1 MVSKKQKLSPKA
13 SLPFKTANKF
23 KRQDLHVK
31 QKKARENTKRDDRLR
46 RRREEDKNPGQ
57 REERISKNIPAT
69 LDRKR
74 VFDEIDQDVG
84 DGLGVSVDAEKL
96 ERLKRQ
102 RIEEEANAIEEDDNA
117 SVAKDDIEN
126 DRDSML
132 SFADDD
138 SDGQGDTSTKAPI
151 SSENPIRRAT
161 SPTFF
166 TTSTNPSTLAAR
178 FPTLFPPSDPTIR
191 PPIPK
196 ILITTSLNSTLFEQ
210 AKLLTTVFP
219 NSDFVPRS
227 NHRYGHKFS
236 IKEIASFATNR
247 NYTSLIVL
255 KEDAKKPTGLN
266 VIHLPTGPS
275 FHFSISTWVAGKRL
289 PGHGNPTDHVS
300 NHNLVIT
307 ACLTV
312 LTDPRTHTQQFP
324 HTARPSHGAPFPLT
338 IPPTARN
345 HRQTSNSDSQPTRLH
360 LSAENAVRLSREEG
374 DGEECRWAGRENCTR
389 RRGHTDRVTRIRPED
404 HIEVE
409 EGGYGGPVRERGG
422 LEMEGG
428 R

>member
-13 SLPFKTANKF
+13 CLPFKTANKF

-57 REERISKNIPAT
+57 REERINKNIPAT

-102 RIEEEANAIEEDDNA
+102 RIEQEANDIEEDDNA
-117 SVAKDDIEN
+117 SVAKDDIED

-138 SDGQGDTSTKAPI
+138 SDDQGDTSTRAPK
-151 SSENPIRRAT
+151 SPENLIKRAT
-161 SPTFF
+161 SPTFS
-166 TTSTNPSTLAAR
+166 TTSTNLDLNPSALAAR
-178 FPTLFPPSDPTIR
+178 FPTLFPPSDPTIC

-210 AKLLTTVFP
+210 ANLLTTVFP
-219 NSDFVPRS
+219 NSVFVPRS

-247 NYTSLIVL
+247 NYTSLVVL
-255 KEDAKKPTGLN
+255 KEDSKKPTGLS

-289 PGHGNPTDHVS
+289 PGHGNPTDHIPELMLNNFRTPLGLLTAHLFRSLFPPQPDIIGRQVIAI
-300 NHNLVIT
+300 HNQRDYIFLRKMRYVFREKRETEKSVVGPDGKVVQGAEGIRTGLQELGPRIT
-307 ACLTV
+307 LKLRRVDTGV
-312 LTDPRTHTQQFP
+312 Q
-324 HTARPSHGAPFPLT
+324 
-338 IPPTARN
+338 
-345 HRQTSNSDSQPTRLH
+345 
-360 LSAENAVRLSREEG
+360 
-374 DGEECRWAGRENCTR
+374 AGRGEVWKWKAGDEKVRTR
-389 RRGHTDRVTRIRPED
+389 FA
-404 HIEVE
+404 
-409 EGGYGGPVRERGG
+409 
-422 LEMEGG
+422 L
-428 R
+428 